1 MSGIGGFGDLSYGNY
16 GDMQECLTLEDV
28 DMRLEGILNYFDN
41 NTTKLLIY
49 IGRYMD
55 QRPYFGSNASQAK
68 QGDFSFWRGGFGQN
82 FLTSVQSGAL
92 DKEKDKTEE
101 QKNKEKEV
109 AEQQLTEM
117 QNIRRRASIIGLQK
131 KLGSDDAGKL
141 SNVDKTKLVVSEAI
155 KLAQQE
161 EVEEANI
168 GLDELFTEDLPEEEK
183 NWKYLPY
190 NPIPNDE
197 VDEALAEQLNIWEI
211 DVNIKRLKGKNKKK
225 QAKKGKKNKIIYKLG
240 KKKYIVRFIH
250 GVLLCKQLGKDAPA
264 KGGFQELIPLLRKV
278 AGMPETSGEDE
289 KKKVTARAK
298 RRGIQIHGKS

>member
-1 MSGIGGFGDLSYGNY
+1 MGYFNFFFETTMSGFGDLSYGGY

-55 QRPYFGSNASQAK
+55 QRPYFGSNNTQDASGGA
-68 QGDFSFWRGGFGQN
+68 FTFWRGGFGQN
-82 FLTSVQSGAL
+82 FLTSVQSGGL
-92 DKEKDKTEE
+92 DNTTEKSED
-101 QKNKEKEV
+101 QKKKEKEV
-109 AEQQLTEM
+109 ASQQLTEM

-131 KLGSDDAGKL
+131 KLESESGRRL

-161 EVEEANI
+161 DEEEANM
-168 GLDELFTEDLPEEEK
+168 GLESLFSEELPEEEK
-183 NWKYLPY
+183 SWKYLPY

-211 DVNIKRLKGKNKKK
+211 DVNIKRLKGKKKK
-225 QAKKGKKNKIIYKLG
+225 KIIYKLG

-250 GVLLCKQLGKDAPA
+250 GVLLCKELGKGAT
-264 KGGFQELIPLLRKV
+264 GGFKELIPLLRKV
-278 AGMPETSGEDE
+278 AGMAETSGEAE
-289 KKKVTARAK
+289 NAKVKAKTK
-298 RRGIQIHGKS
+298 RRGIQIHGKN

>member
-1 MSGIGGFGDLSYGNY
+1 MTTMSGFGDLSYGGY

-55 QRPYFGSNASQAK
+55 QRPYFGSNASQAQ
-68 QGDFSFWRGGFGQN
+68 QGAFTFWRGGFGQN

-92 DKEKDKTEE
+92 DNTVDKSDEQKKREKD
-101 QKNKEKEV
+101 V

-131 KLGSDDAGKL
+131 KLASENGRRL

-161 EVEEANI
+161 EEEETSM
-168 GLDELFTEDLPEEEK
+168 GLEALFTEELPEEEK

-250 GVLLCKQLGKDAPA
+250 GVLLCKQLGKDA

-278 AGMPETSGEDE
+278 AGMAETSGEAE
-289 KKKVTARAK
+289 VAKVKAKTK
-298 RRGIQIHGKS
+298 RRGIQIHGKN